1 MMKVLFYFLMLFG
14 ISANLL
20 SAERYISKNGHIWFY
35 SKTPLEVI
43 EAHNN
48 QVASVID
55 PAKNAIAFNVIIK
68 SFKFERA
75 LMEEHFNENY
85 MESEKFPKST
95 FSGQFVG
102 FDPANFKKN
111 GQYNVT
117 IEGNLTIH
125 GVTKKIKQSGT
136 IEVKGNQIIA
146 KSKFNIKPEDY
157 GIAIPALV
165 RDKIAANMQVN
176 VDITYTLSN

>member
-1 MMKVLFYFLMLFG
+1 MKVLLYILIIFG
-14 ISANLL
+14 ISTNLL
-20 SAERYISKNGHIWFY
+20 AAERFISKNGHIWFY

-95 FSGQFVG
+95 FSGQLVG
-102 FDPANFKKN
+102 FDPANFKKE
-111 GQYNVT
+111 GKYNVS

-125 GVTKKIKQSGT
+125 GVTQKIKQNGT